1 MSDSHGASGPPVEEI
16 DSLTRLAIRHGTD
29 KWGAHFYT
37 PVYHHLFAHLRD
49 RPIRLLEIGIGG
61 YQFARL
67 GGASLAMWADYFPN
81 GRILGIDVY
90 AKTLDLGPR
99 VAVRQ
104 GSQDDAAFLSRMSAE
119 HGPFDIVIDD
129 GSHVPAHVIASFNIL
144 FPLLVDGGLYV
155 IEDVQSTFW
164 PQFGGSALDGGGT
177 MHLAREILEHLHHAE
192 IQVVQ
197 PDRRVS
203 DLARSIRSFRAYHNI
218 FVVEKGDNTEPS
230 NFDLRLDNVHAAR
243 ALRTIKG
250 ELVRAPTPA
259 VYASLIDIQLRA
271 RNMREVW
278 ALVEEALGK
287 WPGEPVVLFAA
298 YTSAMQSG
306 NRPLELEFLRRLA
319 ALEPDNGELQA
330 LLARSEADA
339 APAGRS

>member
-1 MSDSHGASGPPVEEI
+1 MTGSHGASSPPVEEV
-16 DSLTRLAIRHGTD
+16 DPLTRLAIRHGTD

-37 PVYHHLFAHLRD
+37 PVYHQLFAHLRD
-49 RPIRLLEIGIGG
+49 KPIRLLEIGIGG

-81 GRILGIDVY
+81 AHILGVDVF
-90 AKTLDLGPR
+90 AKTLELGPR

-129 GSHVPAHVIASFNIL
+129 GSHHPAHVTASFNIL

-164 PQFGGSALDGGGT
+164 PQFGGSPLDGGGT
-177 MHLAREILEHLHHAE
+177 MRLAREILEHLHHAE
-192 IQVVQ
+192 VQVVQ
-197 PDRRVS
+197 PDRQVT
-203 DLARSIRSFRAYHNI
+203 DLARSIRSFRAWHNI

-230 NFDLRLDNVHAAR
+230 NFDFRLDNAHAVR

-250 ELVRAPTPA
+250 ELVRSPTPA
-259 VYASLIDIQLRA
+259 VYANLIDIQLRA
-271 RNMREVW
+271 RNLREVW
-278 ALVEEALGK
+278 ALVEEALAR
-287 WPGEPVVLFAA
+287 WPGEPAVLYSA
-298 YTSAMQSG
+298 YIASMQSG
-306 NRPLELEFLRRLA
+306 NRLLEVEFLRRLA

-330 LLARSEADA
+330 LLARTEAEA
-339 APAGRS
+339 KAGAR